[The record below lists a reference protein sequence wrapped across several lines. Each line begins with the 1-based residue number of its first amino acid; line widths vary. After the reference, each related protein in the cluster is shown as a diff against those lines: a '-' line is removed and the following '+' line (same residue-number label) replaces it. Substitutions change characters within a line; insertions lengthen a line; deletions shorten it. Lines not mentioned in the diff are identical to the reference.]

1 MFACYDDDTEVFQT
15 IVKAGTGFSDEDLKF
30 LYDKLN
36 EHEIEQCDN
45 RVRYKEKNIDV
56 WFSPKIVLE
65 IKAAD
70 LTLSPVYM
78 AAFDQ
83 VESSKGIS
91 LRFPRFIKL
100 REDKS
105 PEDCSTSDQIAS
117 MYKSQ
122 QSVMQNDIN
131 FDDMD

>member
-1 MFACYDDDTEVFQT
+1 
-15 IVKAGTGFSDEDLKF
+15 
-30 LYDKLN
+30 
-36 EHEIEQCDN
+36 
-45 RVRYKEKNIDV
+45 
-56 WFSPKIVLE
+56 
-65 IKAAD
+65 
-70 LTLSPVYM
+70 M

-100 REDKS
+100 REDKN
-105 PEDCSTSDQIAS
+105 PEDWSTSDQIAS
-117 MYKSQ
+117 MYKNQ